1 MADGNRDQDDI
12 RQRVDQASG
21 GEVVPG
27 LEAEEE
33 ASQEASQPRRQP
45 GRSEEGSEDPSGQP
59 ELTTE
64 EQARAQTRRIEEMQR
79 SGEGIHGVSTEA
91 RGQREAEDR
100 IREAAEGGE
109 GGEV

>member
-1 MADGNRDQDDI
+1 MADDNTRDQDDI

-33 ASQEASQPRRQP
+33 ASLEASQPRRQP
-45 GRSEEGSEDPSGQP
+45 GRPDE
-59 ELTTE
+59 
-64 EQARAQTRRIEEMQR
+64 R
-79 SGEGIHGVSTEA
+79 SVSTEG
-91 RGQREAEDR
+91 RGHREAEDK

-109 GGEV
+109 DREDREARED